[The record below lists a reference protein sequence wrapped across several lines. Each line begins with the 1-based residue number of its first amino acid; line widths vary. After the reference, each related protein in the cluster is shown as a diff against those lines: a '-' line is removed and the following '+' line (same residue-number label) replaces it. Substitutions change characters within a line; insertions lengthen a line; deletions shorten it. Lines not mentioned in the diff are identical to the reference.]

1 MSSLDH
7 APNPGTVL
15 VVDDNPNNLSVL
27 VSLLREF
34 GYKPL
39 IAEDGESAI
48 TQIAYAKPDIILLDV
63 MMPGIDGFETCD
75 RLKSHPET
83 TEIPIIFMTALSDT
97 IDKVKGFN
105 LGAVDYITKPFDHEE
120 VLVRLRTHLTIQNL
134 NISLKQEIEERKR
147 AEKALWVFL
156 HAVSHDLRNPVTGM
170 NMVLQNF
177 LEGSDDKIILNRG
190 VVERMTQSNTRLLNL
205 IDSLLESHANDIQG
219 IALKRTPVKLSEIVQ
234 GAAYDLDPILK
245 ASHTTLLNQ
254 IGADLPSVNVDALQV
269 GRVFQN
275 LIANAVKHN
284 APGLNIKITA
294 QIQATEDTAES
305 SPQMLLCTVED
316 NGTGVPPEQ
325 CENMFE
331 LYAQGVSKR
340 RSLGL
345 GLGLYICK
353 QIIDAHGGSIGI
365 KSEVNV
371 GSQFWFTLPIT
382 SPSVQE

>member
-1 MSSLDH
+1 MPNLEKDH
-7 APNPGTVL
+7 HPGTVL

-48 TQIAYAKPDIILLDV
+48 AQIPYARPDIILLDV
-63 MMPGIDGFETCD
+63 MMPGIDGFETCK
-75 RLKSHPET
+75 RLKANPDT
-83 TEIPIIFMTALSDT
+83 VEIPIIFMTALADT

-120 VLVRLRTHLTIQNL
+120 VLVRLKTHLTIQKLNL
-134 NISLKQEIEERKR
+134 SLRQEIEERKR

-177 LEGSDDKIILNRG
+177 LEEPDEKISLNRR
-190 VVERMTQSNTRLLNL
+190 VIERMTQSNTRLLNL

-219 IALKRTPVKLSEIVQ
+219 IALKRTPVKLSDIVH
-234 GAAYDLDPILK
+234 GAVYDLEPILQENR
-245 ASHTTLLNQ
+245 TTLLNQ
-254 IGADLPSVNVDALQV
+254 VSPTLPLVNVDALQT

-275 LIANAVKHN
+275 LITNAIKHN
-284 APGLNIKITA
+284 APGLNLKITA
-294 QIQATEDTAES
+294 NYHNTDIEEAS

-316 NGTGVPPEQ
+316 NGAGVSPEQ
-325 CENMFE
+325 CESMFE

-353 QIIDAHGGSIGI
+353 QIVAAHGGNIGV
-365 KSEVNV
+365 KSKVNV
-371 GSQFWFTLPIT
+371 GSQFWFTLPIAT
-382 SPSVQE
+382 PPD